1 MFSITII
8 IVIITC
14 IISFTALNNEKIKED
29 MLFWPTEIDSRKH
42 YYRFFS
48 YGLIHA
54 DFGHL
59 ILNMLSLYSI
69 GTALE
74 QNIFSHPVFF
84 AEKGR
89 LIYLVL
95 YLTAMIVAPVPDYI
109 KNRNNPSYRALGA
122 SGAVSAVIFAF
133 ILLEPTRMLLIFFI
147 PMPAYIFGIVFI
159 VISTVMARRGGDNI
173 GHGAHLTGAIYG
185 LIFTIVAT
193 RLFADYD
200 AMKEFLDAVLNR

>member
-14 IISFTALNNEKIKED
+14 IISFTALNNEKINED
-29 MLFWPTEIDSRKH
+29 MLFWPTAIDRRKQ

-59 ILNMLSLYSI
+59 LLNMFSLYSI

-74 QNIFSHPVFF
+74 QYIFSHTVFF

-95 YLTAMIVAPVPDYI
+95 YLTAIIVAPIPDYI
-109 KNRNNPSYRALGA
+109 KNRNNPGYRALGA
-122 SGAVSAVIFAF
+122 SGAVSAVIFSF
-133 ILLEPTRMLLIFFI
+133 ILLEPTRTLFLFFI
-147 PMPAYIFGIVFI
+147 PMPAYVVGIVFV
-159 VISTVMARRGGDNI
+159 VISTVMAKRGGDNI

-185 LIFTIVAT
+185 LIFTILAT
-193 RLFADYD
+193 RLFAGYD
-200 AMKEFLDAVLNR
+200 AIKEFLDAVLNR

>member
-8 IVIITC
+8 IIIITC
-14 IISFTALNNEKIKED
+14 IISYTALNNQKVQDD
-29 MLFWPTEIDSRKH
+29 MLFWPSEIDSRNQ

-69 GTALE
+69 GGVLE
-74 QNIFSHPVFF
+74 QKIFSHGIYFG
-84 AEKGR
+84 EKGR
-89 LIYLVL
+89 MIYLVL
-95 YLTAMIVAPVPDYI
+95 YLTAIVVAPIPDYF
-109 KNRNNPSYRALGA
+109 KNRNNYGYRALGA

-133 ILLEPTRMLLIFFI
+133 ILLEPTARLLIFFI
-147 PMPAYIFGIVFI
+147 PMPAYIFGILFV

-185 LIFTIVAT
+185 LVFTIIAT
-193 RLFADYD
+193 KVFADYD
-200 AMKEFLDAVLNR
+200 AIPAFLNVILNR